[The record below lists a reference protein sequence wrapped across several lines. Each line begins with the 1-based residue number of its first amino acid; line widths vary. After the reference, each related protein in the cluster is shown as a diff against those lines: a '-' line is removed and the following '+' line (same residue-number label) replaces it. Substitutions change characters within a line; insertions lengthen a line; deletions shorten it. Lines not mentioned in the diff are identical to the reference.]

1 MNLAVTDFDSVS
13 MSPGL
18 AATLARAS
26 DAAAAMGAGEVA
38 LEHLLQA
45 LCDDPDALAVLDA
58 SRVDINRL
66 KPEIGAYLAR
76 GAAPPSPPGDLTVSQ
91 ELRRILEA
99 AAAAARG
106 GKRRDIN
113 GAIVLAA
120 IVGDGRSIAAQML
133 QAYGLTFDEA
143 IRALQSALNQ
153 PAPRDFP
160 AYPAAADDVLAR
172 ARERVQSRATPTLR
186 DIMKDQPRP
195 APPPPMPFSTT
206 EVPSVKP
213 YENKTEPAPI
223 PDALKPTL
231 SAPSI
236 ADRPPSGEVG
246 GQIPAPVATDTGPL
260 PSAPA
265 PIAPSPAHAPEPLG
279 GGYVYPASAPPPMQ
293 SPRAE
298 TAKATRPSP
307 VAGSLTE
314 YVQNRAPSTVMPPPI
329 PPPMPGAAGRP
340 AGASLPWPP
349 VGMPAPYTGQQ
360 QPQFGAPGPR
370 IGAPAAYGPQ
380 PSVSTAPAPAQK
392 PQPPAAAKR
401 GAVNKAET
409 GQMAENIPRSMR
421 VGKTERVEIRVAKAA
436 AKAII
441 HGLEGGGVVWK
452 HEITVTQAMS
462 VRLRAPEG
470 GFFIETASP
479 ETQWVESQPGFASD
493 DFANWR
499 FLVTPQSRGWARL
512 QIIVSARTV
521 GADGMTAET
530 AMPDQIVE
538 VKVRTNFKRTLARW
552 TGWITAAVAGG
563 ALAKFGETGIAL
575 VNDYVQQILATK
587 L

>member
-45 LCDDPDALAVLDA
+45 LCDDLDALAVLDA

-76 GAAPPSPPGDLTVSQ
+76 GAAPPSPPGGLTVSQ
-91 ELRRILEA
+91 DLKRILEA

-153 PAPRDFP
+153 PAPRDVP

-195 APPPPMPFSTT
+195 APPPPMPYSTT
-206 EVPSVKP
+206 EVPSEKP
-213 YENKTEPAPI
+213 YESKIEPAPI
-223 PDALKPTL
+223 PYALSPTL

-236 ADRPPSGEVG
+236 ADRPASFEVESP
-246 GQIPAPVATDTGPL
+246 ISVPDTADTGLL

-265 PIAPSPAHAPEPLG
+265 PEPVAPSPAHAPEPLG

-298 TAKATRPSP
+298 TAKAPRPSP
-307 VAGSLTE
+307 AF
-314 YVQNRAPSTVMPPPI
+314 
-329 PPPMPGAAGRP
+329 AGR
-340 AGASLPWPP
+340 G
-349 VGMPAPYTGQQ
+349 
-360 QPQFGAPGPR
+360 
-370 IGAPAAYGPQ
+370 
-380 PSVSTAPAPAQK
+380 
-392 PQPPAAAKR
+392 
-401 GAVNKAET
+401 
-409 GQMAENIPRSMR
+409 
-421 VGKTERVEIRVAKAA
+421 
-436 AKAII
+436 
-441 HGLEGGGVVWK
+441 
-452 HEITVTQAMS
+452 
-462 VRLRAPEG
+462 
-470 GFFIETASP
+470 TASP
-479 ETQWVESQPGFASD
+479 
-493 DFANWR
+493 
-499 FLVTPQSRGWARL
+499 
-512 QIIVSARTV
+512 
-521 GADGMTAET
+521 
-530 AMPDQIVE
+530 
-538 VKVRTNFKRTLARW
+538 
-552 TGWITAAVAGG
+552 
-563 ALAKFGETGIAL
+563 
-575 VNDYVQQILATK
+575 
-587 L
+587 